1 MTGQKGKSGGQRP
14 GAGRPVSFKARLG
27 DLLII
32 EQSSISRSK
41 FYKPELGTVCG
52 INDNEL
58 EVQIG
63 NEILVIRF
71 PDPDE
76 LEISS

>member
-14 GAGRPVSFKARLG
+14 GAGRPISFKARMG

-32 EQSSISRSK
+32 ERSSISEAK
-41 FYKPELGTVCG
+41 FYKPELGKIIG
-52 INDNEL
+52 IEDNEL
-58 EVQIG
+58 ELQIG
-63 NEILVIRF
+63 NDILVIRF

>member
-14 GAGRPVSFKARLG
+14 GAGRPISFKTHIG

-32 EQSSISRSK
+32 DRSSISEAK

-52 INDNEL
+52 IEENNLEL
-58 EVQIG
+58 QIG
-63 NEILVIRF
+63 NDILVIRF
-71 PDPDE
+71 PDPGE